1 MRKAVLA
8 GVALLCVLAVAAC
21 GDDNSS
27 SATSTAAT
35 SSTPV
40 AATGPAI
47 NALAGPAEVTCSTDE
62 ATVPLTWAT
71 SNATAVEFS
80 VDGQPV
86 PAGAGYP
93 TTGTGNVAVPCDHG
107 THEVTLTATGDG
119 SISESVTVGT
129 VQKAKPVTRPI
140 IRTMSAPRAV
150 TCTEGDTAEVKL
162 TWTTENAPRW
172 RSRSTTSPCPPTPA
186 SRSTAAAT
194 CRCPCD
200 GKVHDIGLIA
210 YGQGTSAASYVVKV
224 QTNTAEPPTPSSPP
238 SRCRPR

>member
-27 SATSTAAT
+27 SSTSTAAT

-86 PAGAGYP
+86 RRGGA
-93 TTGTGNVAVPCDHG
+93 
-107 THEVTLTATGDG
+107 
-119 SISESVTVGT
+119 
-129 VQKAKPVTRPI
+129 TRPP
-140 IRTMSAPRAV
+140 ARA
-150 TCTEGDTAEVKL
+150 
-162 TWTTENAPRW
+162 
-172 RSRSTTSPCPPTPA
+172 TSPVP
-186 SRSTAAAT
+186 
-194 CRCPCD
+194 
-200 GKVHDIGLIA
+200 V
-210 YGQGTSAASYVVKV
+210 
-224 QTNTAEPPTPSSPP
+224 
-238 SRCRPR
+238 